1 MRQLQVRPISSEI
14 GHPLRVMAQHVGW
27 PRLCSMRQRTFTAA
41 ALAFGLGLTISLAW
55 SLVGGG
61 GF

>member
-1 MRQLQVRPISSEI
+1 MQR
-14 GHPLRVMAQHVGW
+14 
-27 PRLCSMRQRTFTAA
+27 RTFKAS

>member
-1 MRQLQVRPISSEI
+1 
-14 GHPLRVMAQHVGW
+14 MAQHVG
-27 PRLCSMRQRTFTAA
+27 LTQALHMRWRTFTAA

-61 GF
+61 F

>member
-1 MRQLQVRPISSEI
+1 
-14 GHPLRVMAQHVGW
+14 MAQLVGW
-27 PRLCSMRQRTFTAA
+27 PRLCSMRQRTFRAS
-41 ALAFGLGLTISLAW
+41 ALAFGLGLIISLAW